1 MPNGYE
7 GMKLAVDIAVPEAYH
22 EDVDED
28 AVRADFPYGAVD
40 LRLQP
45 GGAEF
50 SSGISIPAMGDKGD
64 ALVVALCCVT
74 VGY

>member
-1 MPNGYE
+1 MR
-7 GMKLAVDIAVPEAYH
+7 AV
-22 EDVDED
+22 
-28 AVRADFPYGAVD
+28 FPYGAVSIQ
-40 LRLQP
+40 LQP

-50 SSGISIPAMGDKGD
+50 SSGIAIPAMGDKGD

>member
-1 MPNGYE
+1 MARGT
-7 GMKLAVDIAVPEAYH
+7 KLAVDLAVPEARH
-22 EDVDED
+22 EHIDVD
-28 AVRADFPYGAVD
+28 AVEAVFPYGEV
-40 LRLQP
+40 RRGVELQP

-50 SSGISIPAMGDKGD
+50 SSGIAIPAMGDKGD